1 MEVRAQ
7 AKHIPMSARK
17 VRRVIDQIRDMDVE
31 EALQALRFLPH
42 AAARPVEKV
51 VRSAVANAEENI
63 GLSREDLYI
72 ARIVADD
79 GPGVAPGKGWRPRFG
94 ARGRYRPIRK
104 RSCHITVVL
113 DERLEEE

>member
-7 AKHIPMSARK
+7 AKHIPMSAQK
-17 VRRVIDQIRDMDVE
+17 VRLVVDQVRGKDVV
-31 EALQALRFLPH
+31 EALQLLPFMPQ

-63 GLSREDLYI
+63 GLAREDLYI
-72 ARIVADD
+72 SHIVADE
-79 GPGVAPGKGWRPRFG
+79 GPGVAPGKGRRPGYG
-94 ARGRYRPIRK
+94 ARGRYRPTRR

-113 DERLEEE
+113 DERMEE